1 MDLKRFFTDD
11 IDEKNGIVALYG
23 DEFFH
28 AVKVT
33 RHKVGYKL
41 IVCNNTPFDYYC
53 TITEIGKDRLLAK
66 IDEIVANDTELST
79 VVRLYIGLNKD
90 VDTVVQKAVELGVR
104 EIVPFLSDHGNVGTI
119 HKDRLEKIV
128 LESAKQCGRSVLP
141 TVSDVLSLSD
151 AIECA
156 KGTDILFFYEF
167 ERNNRVK
174 DQVLSYDEISVFIGP
189 EGGFSEREKETFVKA
204 NAHVLTLGKRILR
217 VATAVVSALT
227 LVNERLEEA

>member
-11 IDEKNGIVALYG
+11 IDEKKGIAVLYG

-33 RHKVGYKL
+33 RHKVGYKM
-41 IVCNNTPFDYYC
+41 IVCNNTPADYYC
-53 TITEIGKDRLLAK
+53 TVTGIEKDRLLAK
-66 IDEIVANDTELST
+66 IDKSVANDTELPA

-104 EIVPFLSDHGNVGTI
+104 EIVPFLSDHGNVETI

-151 AIECA
+151 AIERA

-204 NAHVLTLGKRILR
+204 NARVLTLGKRILR